1 MLVKLTADR
10 VARMDAALD
19 ALDVVPH
26 VVLVVREDVALDV
39 PVDVLI
45 LARHLVLVHAVQ
57 AVLDNVMGPL
67 WYKIIIRFRRFLL
80 TWRIY
85 CLILISLSII

>member
-1 MLVKLTADR
+1 VLVKLTADR

>member
-26 VVLVVREDVALDV
+26 AVLVVREDVALDV

-57 AVLDNVMGPL
+57 AVLDSVMEPL

-85 CLILISLSII
+85 CLI